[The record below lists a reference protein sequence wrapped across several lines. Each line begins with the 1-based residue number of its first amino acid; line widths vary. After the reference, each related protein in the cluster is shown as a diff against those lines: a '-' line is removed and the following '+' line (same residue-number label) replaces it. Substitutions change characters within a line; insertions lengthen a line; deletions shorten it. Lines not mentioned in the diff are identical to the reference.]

1 MVVAVLVAYFAPASR
16 GLARGRNFSDGRQWA
31 PNPNFD
37 DQQVPSTQIKAG
49 HKRKPFKA
57 VALLTSLASDFDV
70 IADWLFYRETV
81 NNDRNYRSTGDQSQ
95 PYLIPPWLIWVT
107 WVVCILGSVMW
118 LILATDG
125 RIVAPLLRKLGF
137 DKLSIGHMLF
147 LSVLV
152 EDVPQVILTF
162 IIEDYYEER
171 QLSNLAVVNVTVSLY
186 DTLIKLAESYDQRY
200 DVVET
205 GGWCKESLWA
215 HKDVVTSVVSLPMI
229 GPVVASDD
237 GPLVTIPSS
246 RSSKTFH
253 SGLPPQ
259 RKLPDRLENSIL
271 MENSMRLSSL
281 PELTE
286 PKLDRP
292 PSSMLELALRPIAPM
307 KHPRLRFLTA
317 SLDKTIRLW
326 DTSANMKGHRREKC
340 VRAFRG
346 HLGGVT
352 CVALLE
358 NAESTERPETIDM
371 DQYLE
376 EADRTTFFLSGCKK
390 GDVKLWNL
398 QSDCMRT
405 YATRVSRSGVTAISS
420 MKAGSTF
427 VVSYEDGS
435 ARLWEVWSGVCLAV
449 YTGHSETI
457 NCMCSMLDGSM
468 FVTGS
473 RDATLKLWDT
483 AAALDSF
490 HISNSPLGDV
500 IDVDAIRRFTFESDH
515 VMIEERVC
523 AQSFVCHSS
532 QSEVLCVACIEKST
546 AVVAGYANGLAR
558 LWGLDSGSCLRIFHG
573 HGGPVTAVE
582 VVDRVT
588 ILTGSTDTHVRV
600 WDAVSGACL
609 RTYSEHSDT
618 VTALSVA
625 HDDQTFLSA
634 SADLT
639 VKIWVISSV
648 PKTEPVEL
656 ESFLD
661 INDTSCSAYFR
672 HESSFER
679 Y

>member
-37 DQQVPSTQIKAG
+37 DQQFPSTQFMAG

-70 IADWLFYRETV
+70 VADWLFYRETV
-81 NNDRNYRSTGDQSQ
+81 NNDRNYRSTGDGSQ
-95 PYLIPPWLIWVT
+95 PYLIPPLLIWVT

-125 RIVAPLLRKLGF
+125 RLVAPLLRRLGF
-137 DKLSIGHMLF
+137 DKLSIGHVLF
-147 LSVLV
+147 LSVLL

-162 IIEDYYEER
+162 VIEDYYEER
-171 QLSNLAVVNVTVSLY
+171 HLSNLAVVNVTVSLY

-215 HKDVVTSVVSLPMI
+215 HKDVVTSVVSLPML
-229 GPVVASDD
+229 GPLVASDD
-237 GPLVTIPSS
+237 GPLVSIPSS

-253 SGLPPQ
+253 SGLPR

-271 MENSMRLSSL
+271 LENSMRLSSL

-286 PKLDRP
+286 SKLDRP
-292 PSSMLELALRPIAPM
+292 PSSMLEIALRPIAPM

-358 NAESTERPETIDM
+358 NADSNERPESMDIDE
-371 DQYLE
+371 YLE
-376 EADRTTFFLSGCKK
+376 EADRTTFFLSGCKR

-398 QSDCMRT
+398 QGDCLRT
-405 YATRVSRSGVTAISS
+405 YAPTVSRRGVTAVSS

-435 ARLWEVWSGVCLAV
+435 ARLWELWSGVHLGIYA
-449 YTGHSETI
+449 GHSEII
-457 NCMCSMLDGSM
+457 NCLCSMLDGSM

-473 RDATLKLWDT
+473 RDTTLKLWDT
-483 AAALDSF
+483 SAALDSF
-490 HISNSPLGDV
+490 HASSTLSGDV
-500 IDVDAIRRFTFESDH
+500 IDFDAIRRFTFESDH
-515 VMIEERVC
+515 VVSEERIC
-523 AQSFVCHSS
+523 ARSFVCQSS
-532 QSEVLCVACIEKST
+532 PSEILCVACIEKST
-546 AVVAGYANGLAR
+546 AIVAGYANGLVR
-558 LWGLDSGSCLRIFHG
+558 LWGVDSGSCLRIFQG

-618 VTALSVA
+618 VTSLSVA

-661 INDTSCSAYFR
+661 VNDTSCRACLP
-672 HESSFER
+672 H
-679 Y
+679 